1 MIRRLASSIA
11 LFAVGTRAATW
22 PVSGYTPPASCSGSS
37 FRSYAWSKINSAGD
51 KWLDESTV
59 HPANANIGS
68 GVVYNATDGAF
79 EFSGSG
85 TSYVSLPL
93 TVVGGGLP
101 LSVATWVQPSTCT
114 EGSRIVE
121 FGQGSTAQDYAYVA
135 IADSTCRVKVG
146 WGTEGSEHVYT
157 SNITLTAG
165 AWNFLV
171 VVIQPTGQVR
181 VGINVASLVHFEVF
195 NTVNSILTYAQK
207 DGDVATSGP
216 PSIISS
222 AGYLGAGQGATNLF
236 AGRLLSFD
244 FYMLDASAF
253 ASALLEGNATS
264 GYGCPAVTATKAPT
278 SRTGVTPTVVTEVG
292 PLSPAYLGQSAT
304 GTNAFTGSIAD
315 VQFYNKS
322 MNLAELEAIAANPVN
337 TSACLASP
345 PPPRPP
351 PPPSPPSPKPKPPRP
366 PPPPKP
372 PSPPIPPSATQPPGP
387 PRPPPP
393 VAVQSPPPAPVSA
406 LILDVLDDAAYD
418 LYGCASDTTQIQ
430 PCGPYQEVY
439 VAVNARCPATDA
451 YGIQTAGTGAYF
463 NTANVTSTL
472 FQSEWINNPFDLS
485 GLKNYRLW
493 AYVYDNGTHYV
504 SVLGTTP
511 CAPPSATVPGSGGLL
526 AAKFVSAVFDRIPTV
541 GTSLNYT
548 RVPPFGPYWN
558 ATEAPEPMLWQFY
571 VASPPPPPRPPPP
584 SPPPN
589 PPGIA
594 APPRPPSPPPKPPAP
609 LAPDVVASPPPH
621 QPPSPPGTAPPPHPP
636 PYPPGRA
643 PPQPPSPPPNP
654 PPPPQ
659 PPKPPSSLA
668 VANAALHSFDWS
680 KVGIVF
686 AGAFVASLA
695 VGVGVW
701 VCAIN
706 VMKTRRNSKKNDDVK
721 EPYAIGMIN

>member
-1 MIRRLASSIA
+1 MIRRLAGCVIF
-11 LFAVGTRAATW
+11 FAAGTRAAPVW

-37 FRSYAWSKINSAGD
+37 FRSYAWGSINAAQT
-51 KWLDESTV
+51 KWLDKSTV
-59 HPANANIGS
+59 HPANADIGA
-68 GVVYNATDGAF
+68 GVTYSAVDGSF
-79 EFSGSG
+79 EFAGSG

-101 LSVATWVQPSTCT
+101 LSVATWVQPTTCT
-114 EGSRIVE
+114 ADARIVE
-121 FGQGSTAQDYAYVA
+121 FGTGSVSSDYAYVA
-135 IADSTCRVKVG
+135 IADSTCRVKAS
-146 WGTEGSEHVYT
+146 WGTAGDEYIYT

-171 VVIQPTGQVR
+171 VVFQPTGQVR

-207 DGDVATSGP
+207 DGEVPTSGP

-236 AGRLLSFD
+236 AGKMLTFD

-264 GYGCPAVTATKAPT
+264 GYGCPVVTATKAPT
-278 SRTGVTPTVVTEVG
+278 SRTGVTPIVVNEVG

-304 GTNAFTGSIAD
+304 GINAFVGSIAD
-315 VQFYNKS
+315 VQIYNKS
-322 MNLAELEAIAANPVN
+322 MNLVELEAIAANPSN

-351 PPPSPPSPKPKPPRP
+351 PPPIPPSPKAKPPRP
-366 PPPPKP
+366 PPPPRP

-393 VAVQSPPPAPVSA
+393 TVVPSPPPAPVSS

-418 LYGCASDTTQIQ
+418 LYGCTADATQIQ
-430 PCGPYQEVY
+430 PCSSYLEVY
-439 VAVNARCPATDA
+439 VAVNGRCPATDA
-451 YGIQTAGTGAYF
+451 YGIQTGVSGAYS

-472 FQSEWINNPFDLS
+472 FQSDWISNPFDLS

-511 CAPPSATVPGSGGLL
+511 CAPASAIVPGNGGLL

-541 GTSLNYT
+541 GSSLNYT
-548 RVPPFGPYWN
+548 RVPSFGPYWN
-558 ATEAPEPMLWQFY
+558 ATEAPEPMRWAFY
-571 VASPPPPPRPPPP
+571 VASSPPPPRPPPP
-584 SPPPN
+584 TPPPN
-589 PPGIA
+589 PPGIG
-594 APPRPPSPPPKPPAP
+594 APPRPPKPPAP

-621 QPPSPPGTAPPPHPP
+621 QPPSPP
-636 PYPPGRA
+636 YPPGRA
-643 PPQPPSPPPNP
+643 PPPSPPSPP
-654 PPPPQ
+654 
-659 PPKPPSSLA
+659 
-668 VANAALHSFDWS
+668 
-680 KVGIVF
+680 
-686 AGAFVASLA
+686 GAFCVSSRARQH
-695 VGVGVW
+695 GVPE
-701 VCAIN
+701 
-706 VMKTRRNSKKNDDVK
+706 SKKYK
-721 EPYAIGMIN
+721 RIK

>member
-1 MIRRLASSIA
+1 MIRRISGCIA
-11 LFAVGTRAATW
+11 LFAVGTRAAPVW
-22 PVSGYTPPASCSGSS
+22 PVAGYTSPASCSGSS
-37 FRSYAWSKINSAGD
+37 FRSYAWGSINSANTKWVD
-51 KWLDESTV
+51 KSVV
-59 HPANANIGS
+59 HPANADIGA
-68 GVVYNATDGAF
+68 GVAYDATDGSF
-79 EFSGSG
+79 EFTGSG

-101 LSVATWVQPSTCT
+101 LSVATWVQPTTCT
-114 EGSRIVE
+114 ADARIVD
-121 FGQGSTAQDYAYVA
+121 FGQGSTAKEYAYVS
-135 IADSTCRVKVG
+135 IADSSCHVKAG
-146 WGTEGSEHVYT
+146 WGTEGSENVYT

-171 VVIQPTGQVR
+171 VVFQPTGQVR

-216 PSIISS
+216 PSIIST
-222 AGYLGAGQGATNLF
+222 AGYLGAGQGVTNLF

-264 GYGCPAVTATKAPT
+264 GYGCPVVTATKAPT
-278 SRTGVTPTVVTEVG
+278 SRTGVTPIVVTEVG
-292 PLSPAYLGQSAT
+292 PQSPAYLGQSAT
-304 GTNAFTGSIAD
+304 GINAFVGSIAD
-315 VQFYNKS
+315 VQIYNKS
-322 MNLAELEAIAANPVN
+322 MNLVELEAIAANPSN

-351 PPPSPPSPKPKPPRP
+351 PPPIPPSPKAKPPRP
-366 PPPPKP
+366 PPPPRP

-393 VAVQSPPPAPVSA
+393 TAVPSPPPAPVSS
-406 LILDVLDDAAYD
+406 LILDVLDVAAYE
-418 LYGCASDTTQIQ
+418 LYDCAPDATQIQ

-439 VAVNARCPATDA
+439 VAENARCPATDA
-451 YGIQTAGTGAYF
+451 YGIQTGGSGAYF
-463 NTANVTSTL
+463 NSANVTSTL
-472 FQSEWINNPFDLS
+472 FQSDWITNPFDLS

-493 AYVYDNGTHYV
+493 AYVYNNGTHYV

-511 CAPPSATVPGSGGLL
+511 CAPPGAIVPGNGGLL
-526 AAKFVSAVFDRIPTV
+526 AAKFVSAVFDRLPTV
-541 GTSLNYT
+541 GSSLNYT
-548 RVPPFGPYWN
+548 RVPSFGPYWN

-594 APPRPPSPPPKPPAP
+594 APPRPPSPPPNPPAP

-621 QPPSPPGTAPPPHPP
+621 QPPSPPSTAHPP
-636 PYPPGRA
+636 PYPPGKA
-643 PPQPPSPPPNP
+643 PPQPPPTPPP
-654 PPPPQ
+654 
-659 PPKPPSSLA
+659 PPKPPSPPSSLA
-668 VANAALHSFDWS
+668 AVSAALDSFDWS
-680 KVGIVF
+680 KAGIIF

-701 VCAIN
+701 VLAISGVKKRKN
-706 VMKTRRNSKKNDDVK
+706 AKKNDDVRT
-721 EPYAIGMIN
+721 EPYVIGIVT